1 MCDRDGGGGRAI
13 DRGVAEARVVLDT
26 DVRASRQHAKIVC
39 EVI

>member
-13 DRGVAEARVVLDT
+13 DRGVAEVVLDT